1 MERWLQATRTA
12 VLGLVLP
19 ALLTSCGG
27 GGGGTIQIFFG
38 SNGDGS
44 CDSIVVEV
52 DLEAA
57 GAVLARRDDQSA
69 DCALD
74 ALLDTAG
81 CEIDVEEDDG
91 GDTLRVTID
100 DCTIPPVAALFA
112 CGFSQADLSEFGDVT
127 EAECD
132 CESSGCD
139 QSPPVCV
146 SGDDDPRSCEDCDNG
161 QDDDL
166 NGLEDCDDPNCEHS
180 AACGAPPTTT
190 TLPETTTTTV
200 PETTTT
206 TTLAATDCEITFRLE
221 DDVTLGSLEWLV
233 DYADSDGSFVNT
245 GELVECQELVEDTIA
260 AFNERSEEETLE
272 LGLITVEGIDG
283 PTDVVRCNWRGEG
296 PPASEDFSI
305 VELEAA
311 TVDLV
316 VLPDPEIGVVV
327 DCDGTPPTT
336 TTTTVEPVTTTT
348 TTDQVNFHVVF
359 KLTESSVPLGAL
371 QLLIDYDSAPGDFA
385 GQGAV
390 VQCANLTEA
399 LSARNDDD
407 ADRELSLGF
416 VSVDGFSAPADLSR
430 CTFVGTEPVA
440 GNFTIAIQDVTGIEG
455 EAATATVIAEV
466 SEAP

>member
-1 MERWLQATRTA
+1 MERWLQATRKA
-12 VLGLVLP
+12 VLALVLP

-38 SNGDGS
+38 SNGDGG

-100 DCTIPPVAALFA
+100 DCTIPAVAALFE
-112 CGFSQADLSEFGDVT
+112 CGFSEADLSGFGEVA

-146 SGDDDPRSCEDCDNG
+146 SDDDDPRSCEDCDNG
-161 QDDDL
+161 QDDDG

-180 AACGAPPTTT
+180 TACGTPPTTT

-233 DYADSDGSFVNT
+233 DYADSDGSFVST
-245 GELVECQELVEDTIA
+245 GEFVECEDLVDDTLA
-260 AFNERSEEETLE
+260 AFNELSEEETLE
-272 LGLITVEGIDG
+272 LGLVTVEGIDG
-283 PTDVVRCNWRGEG
+283 PTDVVRCNWRGDG
-296 PPASEDFSI
+296 PPESGDFSI

-311 TVDLV
+311 TVDLE
-316 VLPDPEIGVVV
+316 VLPDPEIGVLV
-327 DCDGTPPTT
+327 DCDGVPPTT
-336 TTTTVEPVTTTT
+336 TTLAPVTTTT
-348 TTDQVNFHVVF
+348 VDEPDGAYHVLF
-359 KLTESSVPLGAL
+359 KLAESSVPLGAL
-371 QLLIDYDSAPGDFA
+371 QLLVDYDAASGEFA
-385 GQGAV
+385 GAGAA
-390 VQCANLTEA
+390 VQCTNLVDA

-407 ADRELSLGF
+407 ADRELSLGY
-416 VSVDGFSAPADLSR
+416 VSVDGFSAPSDLSR
-430 CTFVGTEPVA
+430 CTFNGEAPA
-440 GNFTIAIQDVTGIEG
+440 PGDFTITIQDVTGIEG
-455 EAATATVIAEV
+455 EAATATVTVEV
-466 SEAP
+466 SEVP